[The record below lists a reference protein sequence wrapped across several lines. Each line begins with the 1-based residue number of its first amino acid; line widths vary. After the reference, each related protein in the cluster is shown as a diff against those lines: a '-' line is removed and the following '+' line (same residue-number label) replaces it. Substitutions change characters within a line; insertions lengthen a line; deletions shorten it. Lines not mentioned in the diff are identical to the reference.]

1 MNEFSRLYPLDTLS
15 TEPVGVEI
23 QAGPDEREGLARRF
37 GLVAVDALTAEARL
51 CRSGES
57 VTAVGRLRAR
67 VIQSCVASAEPVEA
81 EVAEDFRVDFRPLPA
96 DSRPE
101 EEEELELGEG
111 ELDVT
116 FYEGG
121 AVDLGEAVAQTLLLG
136 LDPYPRSP
144 AAEAALKEAG
154 VKSEEEARIESS
166 PFAALAALKG
176 KLE

>member
-1 MNEFSRLYPLDTLS
+1 VNEFSRPFHLDALS
-15 TEPVGVEI
+15 GEPHSVQIE
-23 QAGPDEREGLARRF
+23 AGPDERQGLARRF
-37 GLVAVDALTAEARL
+37 GLVAVDALAAEAEL
-51 CRSGES
+51 HRSGEA
-57 VTAVGRLRAR
+57 VTAVGRLQAR
-67 VIQSCVASAEPVEA
+67 VTQSCVASAEPVQA

-96 DSRPE
+96 DARPE
-101 EEEELELGEG
+101 EEVELGDG

-121 AVDLGEAVAQTLLLG
+121 AIDLGEAVAQTLLLG

-144 AAEAALKEAG
+144 AAEAALRAAG
-154 VKSEEEARIESS
+154 VKSEEEARIEAS